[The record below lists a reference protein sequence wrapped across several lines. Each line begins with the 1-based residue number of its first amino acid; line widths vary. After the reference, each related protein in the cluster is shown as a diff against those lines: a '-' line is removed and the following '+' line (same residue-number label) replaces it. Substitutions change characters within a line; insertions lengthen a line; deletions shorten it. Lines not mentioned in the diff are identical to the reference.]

1 MEKLWLRVHAPFAT
15 YSTFRSGTYR
25 DTMPTM
31 PPSAAYGLILNLAG
45 IEMRGSLQHSITP
58 IKSNLPPLKLA
69 FGRIAGNASEVS
81 VLLQHMHNYPVG
93 ASGKEQKAKTHGS
106 KYGIEPTHRETIVDL
121 DMMLGIIADPT
132 LISRVKQGLTGVED
146 RPRYGLPFA
155 GDNNYL
161 FDRIDCLDEPI
172 PSHWFV
178 SVDSKLEQE
187 PGAVSL
193 TVEIDRH
200 APSKTKSMLFSATKD
215 SLTSL
220 PDRDWL
226 SMYERRIIRR

>member
-1 MEKLWLRVHAPFAT
+1 MEKLWLRVRAPFAT
-15 YSTFRSGTYR
+15 YSTLRSGTYR
-25 DTMPTM
+25 DTMPIM

-58 IKSNLPPLKLA
+58 IRSDLPPLKLA
-69 FGRIAGNASEVS
+69 FGRVAANPSEVS

-93 ASGKEQKAKTHGS
+93 ATGKERKVKTHGS

-132 LISRVKQGLTGVED
+132 LILRVKQGLTGED
-146 RPRYGLPFA
+146 NYPRYGLPFA

-161 FDRIDCLDEPI
+161 FDRIDCLDEPLLA
-172 PSHWFV
+172 HWFV
-178 SVDSKLEQE
+178 SPDSKLELE

-193 TVEIDRH
+193 TVEIDRN

-220 PDRDWL
+220 PDLAWL
-226 SMYERRIIRR
+226 SMFETRIR

>member
-1 MEKLWLRVHAPFAT
+1 M
-15 YSTFRSGTYR
+15 S
-25 DTMPTM
+25 
-31 PPSAAYGLILNLAG
+31 
-45 IEMRGSLQHSITP
+45 
-58 IKSNLPPLKLA
+58 SN
-69 FGRIAGNASEVS
+69 N
-81 VLLQHMHNYPVG
+81 PVG

-146 RPRYGLPFA
+146 RPRYGLPFT

-178 SVDSKLEQE
+178 SIDSNLEQE

-193 TVEIDRH
+193 TVEIDRL
-200 APSKTKSMLFSATKD
+200 APRKTKSMLFSATKD

-220 PDRDWL
+220 PDLDWL

>member
-25 DTMPTM
+25 DTMPIM

-45 IEMRGSLQHSITP
+45 IEMRGSLQQSITP
-58 IKSNLPPLKLA
+58 IRLDLPPLKLA
-69 FGRIAGNASEVS
+69 FGRVAGNASEIS

-93 ASGKEQKAKTHGS
+93 ASSKEHKTKTHGS

-132 LISRVKQGLTGVED
+132 LISRVKQGLTGKDD

-161 FDRIDCLDEPI
+161 FDRIDCLDEPL

-178 SVDSKLEQE
+178 SVDSKLKQE
-187 PGAVSL
+187 SGAVSL

-200 APSKTKSMLFSATKD
+200 TPSKTKSMLFSATKD

-220 PDRDWL
+220 PDHDWL

>member
-31 PPSAAYGLILNLAG
+31 PPSAVYGLILNLAG
-45 IEMRGSLQHSITP
+45 IEMRGSRQHSITP
-58 IKSNLPPLKLA
+58 IKSNLPTVKLA
-69 FGRIAGNASEVS
+69 FGRISGNASEVS

-93 ASGKEQKAKTHGS
+93 DSGKEHKTKTHGS
-106 KYGIEPTHRETIVDL
+106 KYSIEPTHRETIVEL
-121 DMMLGIIADPT
+121 DMMIGIIADST
-132 LISRVKQGLTGVED
+132 LISRVKQGLTGED
-146 RPRYGLPFA
+146 NHPRYGLPFA

-187 PGAVSL
+187 AGAVNL

-200 APSKTKSMLFSATKD
+200 VPSKTKSMLFSATKD

-226 SMYERRIIRR
+226 PMYENRTKGR

>member
-1 MEKLWLRVHAPFAT
+1 
-15 YSTFRSGTYR
+15 
-25 DTMPTM
+25 
-31 PPSAAYGLILNLAG
+31 
-45 IEMRGSLQHSITP
+45 
-58 IKSNLPPLKLA
+58 
-69 FGRIAGNASEVS
+69 
-81 VLLQHMHNYPVG
+81 
-93 ASGKEQKAKTHGS
+93 
-106 KYGIEPTHRETIVDL
+106 
-121 DMMLGIIADPT
+121 MLGIIADPT

-161 FDRIDCLDEPI
+161 FDSPQERLRQRIDCLDEPI

-200 APSKTKSMLFSATKD
+200 TPSKTKSMLFSATKN

-220 PDRDWL
+220 PDLDWL
-226 SMYERRIIRR
+226 SIYERRVT